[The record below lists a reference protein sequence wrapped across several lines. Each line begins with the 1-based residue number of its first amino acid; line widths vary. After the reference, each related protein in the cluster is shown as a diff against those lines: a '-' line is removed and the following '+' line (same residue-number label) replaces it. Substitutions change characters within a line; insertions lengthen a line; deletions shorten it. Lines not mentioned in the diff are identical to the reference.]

1 MLIFLKIFQE
11 GIILALQEL
20 WANKLRTF
28 LSLLGI
34 SIGIFCVISVLS
46 VIDSFQAGLKQ
57 SFNKVGNN
65 TIHVS
70 KESWDLQKIGS
81 DWWKYMKRPYPN
93 YREFKALQDRV
104 QTADKISIRAF
115 MAGQKL
121 QYRGATIENG
131 IVVGATYDFGDLF
144 DINVEHG
151 RYFTT
156 DEMQMGRNAIVIGA
170 TVAENLFPSASFAI
184 GQEIKHH
191 GRKLTVIGVIKKEG
205 ESLLGD
211 GFDDATIVP
220 YEHFRKYYN
229 VNSKRMGHIIS
240 MRASEGISLDDLKE
254 ESRGILRGMRH
265 LKPREEDNFELN
277 NLSLLTGLIDS
288 VFSVVSLAGFLIGFF
303 AILVGGFGIANI
315 MFVSVKERTRIIG
328 IKKSMGAKR
337 IYILLEFLT
346 ESIILT
352 IIGGLLGLG
361 IVYFLLF
368 LGNQFIDS
376 FTLFMSTQNA
386 IVGVIISVVIGIVAG
401 FIPAFAAS
409 RMDPVEAIRS

>member
-20 WANKLRTF
+20 WANKLRTV

-57 SFNKVGNN
+57 SFNKVGSNV
-65 TIHVS
+65 IHIS
-70 KESWDLQKIGS
+70 KESWDLQKIGTN
-81 DWWKYMKRPYPN
+81 WWKYLKRPYPN
-93 YREFKALQDRV
+93 YREFKALQDRI
-104 QTADKISIRAF
+104 QTSDKISIRAF

-121 QYRGATIENG
+121 QYRGDAIENG
-131 IVVGATYDFGDLF
+131 VVVGATYDFGELF
-144 DINVEHG
+144 DINIEHG

-170 TVAENLFPSASFAI
+170 AIAENLFPSASFAV
-184 GQEIKHH
+184 GKEIKHR
-191 GRKLTVIGVIKKEG
+191 GRKLMVIGVIKKEG
-205 ESLLGD
+205 ASLLGD
-211 GFDDATIVP
+211 GFDEATIVP
-220 YEHFRKYYN
+220 YAHFRKYYN

-240 MRASEGISLDDLKE
+240 MRAREGIPLDDLKE
-254 ESRGILRGMRH
+254 ESRGILRGLRH
-265 LKPREEDNFELN
+265 LKPKEEDNFELN
-277 NLSLLTGLIDS
+277 SLSLLTGLIDS

-315 MFVSVKERTRIIG
+315 MFVTVKERTRMIG

-361 IVYFLLF
+361 TVYSLLF
-368 LGNQFIDS
+368 LGNKFIDS
-376 FTLFMSTQNA
+376 FTLFMSSQNA
-386 IVGVIISVVIGIVAG
+386 VVGVLISVVIGIVAG
-401 FIPAFAAS
+401 FIPAFVAS

>member
-11 GIILALQEL
+11 GIVLAIQEL

-57 SFNKVGNN
+57 SFKSVGSNVVHI
-65 TIHVS
+65 T

-81 DWWKYMKRPYPN
+81 NWWKYMKRPFPN
-93 YREFKALQDRV
+93 YREFKALQDRA

-115 MAGQKL
+115 MAGQKI
-121 QYRGATIENG
+121 QFQGDAIENG
-131 IVVGATYDFGDLF
+131 IVVGATYDFGEIFDL
-144 DINVEHG
+144 NTEYG
-151 RYFTT
+151 RYFTP
-156 DEMQMGRNAIVIGA
+156 DEMHMGRNAIVIGYDI
-170 TVAENLFPSASFAI
+170 AENLFPSAAFAV
-184 GQEIKHH
+184 GQQVKHN

-211 GFDDATIVP
+211 GFDKATIVP
-220 YEHFRKYYN
+220 YNHFRKYYN
-229 VNSKRMGHIIS
+229 VNSKRMGHVIS
-240 MRASEGISLDDLKE
+240 IRAADGIPLDELKE
-254 ESRGILRGMRH
+254 ESRGILRGIRH

-277 NLSLLTGLIDS
+277 SLSLLTGLIDS

-315 MFVSVKERTRIIG
+315 MFVSVKERTRVIG

-361 IVYFLLF
+361 TVYLLLL
-368 LGNQFIDS
+368 LGNQFIDA
-376 FTLFMSTQNA
+376 FTLYMSSQNA
-386 IVGVIISVVIGIVAG
+386 IVGIGISVVIGIIAG
-401 FIPAFAAS
+401 FIPAFVAS

>member
-11 GIILALQEL
+11 GIVLALQEL

-46 VIDSFQAGLKQ
+46 VIDSFQDGLKQ
-57 SFNKVGNN
+57 SFNRVGSNV
-65 TIHVS
+65 IHIS
-70 KESWDLQKIGS
+70 KESWDLQKIGTN
-81 DWWKYMKRPYPN
+81 WWKYMKRPYPN
-93 YREFKALQDRV
+93 YREFKALQERT
-104 QTADKISIRAF
+104 QTADLISIRAF

-121 QYRGATIENG
+121 QYRGDAIENG
-131 IVVGATYDFGDLF
+131 IVIGATYDFAELL
-144 DINVEHG
+144 DINMEYG
-151 RYFTT
+151 RFFTP
-156 DEMQMGRNAIVIGA
+156 DEMQVGRNAIVIGWEI
-170 TVAENLFPSASFAI
+170 AENLFPSPSFAV
-184 GQEIKHH
+184 GQQIKHK

-205 ESLLGD
+205 ASIIND
-211 GFDDATIVP
+211 GFDEATVVP
-220 YEHFRKYYN
+220 YNYFRKYFN

-240 MRASEGISLDDLKE
+240 MRAKEGIPLDDLKE
-254 ESRGILRGMRH
+254 ESRGVLRGMRH
-265 LKPREEDNFELN
+265 LKPREQDNFELN

-361 IVYFLLF
+361 TVYFLLF
-368 LGNQFIDS
+368 LGNQFIDA
-376 FTLFMSTQNA
+376 FTLFMSSQNA
-386 IVGVIISVVIGIVAG
+386 IVGIGISVVIGIVAG
-401 FIPAFAAS
+401 FIPAFVAS

>member
-337 IYILLEFLT
+337 IYI
-346 ESIILT
+346 
-352 IIGGLLGLG
+352 
-361 IVYFLLF
+361 
-368 LGNQFIDS
+368 
-376 FTLFMSTQNA
+376 
-386 IVGVIISVVIGIVAG
+386 
-401 FIPAFAAS
+401 
-409 RMDPVEAIRS
+409 